1 MPRENENSHV
11 ETTPHFDGEKEG
23 IINDPTA
30 SAGSTIGI
38 QVDTKGEFKQE
49 RNPFQYIPKQDEEMK
64 HFDELM
70 GGNKVKEEESR

>member
-38 QVDTKGEFKQE
+38 QVDTKVEFKQE